1 MPAFSELTM
10 AQQNYYMAFHAPV
23 VNNVPQHP
31 NNNDLIPFA
40 YMITPTEGQLNA
52 VRDTGDQLVRTIN
65 YRLNERQ
72 RNSLLEYLEDL

>member
-10 AQQNYYMAFHAPV
+10 ARQNYYMAFHAPV
-23 VNNVPQHP
+23 VNNVPHHP
-31 NNNDLIPFA
+31 NNNDLIPTH
-40 YMITPTEGQLNA
+40 MITPTEGQLNA

-72 RNSLLEYLEDL
+72 RNSLIEYLEDL